1 MIKFLKYLLKT
12 AIFWLLLFAFYRGVF
27 ILFNISYS
35 GGTPLGILAKSFL
48 TGLHLDLSMT
58 SYLIL
63 LLSVIQT
70 VTVSISRRFSYKAL
84 HVTNLILIT
93 IFTALLLGNINL
105 YAYWGRLLDAEGF
118 SFLKTPW
125 VILASVK
132 WYESILFMV
141 IWGGFAWAAIY
152 LYSRWTKHFKSSQSM
167 APLNTAI
174 AAFLTLFTAAVM
186 IIPIRGGF
194 GVAPINTGIAYFS
207 SYNYANH
214 AAVNPLWNLFYSFKR
229 MDARTRHYKFMDEDK
244 ALAIYNELRTVDNDS
259 IIKIL
264 KTDRPNVVIILMES
278 FSAQVVGCLGGEQVT
293 PNLDSLA
300 HQGILF
306 SNIYAASDRSDK
318 GIVATLAGYQ
328 VMPAYSIIQYP
339 AKSQSLSFLPQKM
352 KQAGYGHLSYMY
364 GGDIG
369 FKGMNS
375 FVTLS
380 GFPKVITI
388 DDFPSSTRGK
398 KWGVHDEFTFS
409 RLAKDMK
416 NDQSDQPFFKFF
428 FTLSSHEPFDV
439 PMETVYRDPYLN
451 SIHYTD
457 RCLGQ
462 FIKQVKDN
470 GLWDNTLFILIADH
484 GTPGPRK
491 ATSQMPERYHIPMI
505 WTGGALAVTDTTI
518 TKLGS
523 QKDMVATLLGQLNID
538 ASEFRFS
545 KNILSTGT
553 HEYAFFTYPDAFGY
567 VTPTSYQVYDNTAK
581 KYVMQTGSVSQIDSL
596 RGKAYLQVLS
606 ADHLKR

>member
-1 MIKFLKYLLKT
+1 MITFIKYLFKT
-12 AIFWLLLFAFYRGVF
+12 AIFWLLLFVFYQGVF

-35 GGTPLGILAKSFL
+35 AGTPVGILGKSLL

-58 SYLIL
+58 SYVL
-63 LLSVIQT
+63 LLISVIQT
-70 VTVSISRRFSYKAL
+70 ITIIFKRQFSYKAL
-84 HVTNLILIT
+84 HVTNFIFIT

-105 YAYWGRLLDAEGF
+105 YFYWGRVLDAEGF

-125 VILASVK
+125 VILASIE
-132 WYESILFMV
+132 WYESVLFLV
-141 IWGGFAWAAIY
+141 LWGGLSWGAIR
-152 LYSRWTKHFKSSQSM
+152 LYRLWTKNDKPSQNM
-167 APLNTAI
+167 APLSTGI

-194 GVAPINTGIAYFS
+194 GVAPINPGIAYFS

-214 AAVNPLWNLFYSFKR
+214 AAINPVWNLFYSFKR
-229 MDARTRHYKFMDEDK
+229 VDARTHHYRFMDDDK
-244 ALAIYNELRTVDNDS
+244 ALDIYNELRTVDNDS
-259 IIKIL
+259 IIKVL
-264 KTDRPNVVIILMES
+264 KTDRPNVVIVLMES

-300 HQGILF
+300 HEGILF
-306 SNIYAASDRSDK
+306 SHIYAASDRSDK

-328 VMPAYSIIQYP
+328 VMPAYSIMQYP
-339 AKSQSLSFLPQKM
+339 NKSQSLSFLPQKM

-375 FVTLS
+375 FVTLA

-388 DDFPSSTRGK
+388 DDFPSSTKGE

-416 NDQSDQPFFKFF
+416 DDQSDQPFFKFF

-439 PMETVYRDPYLN
+439 PMETVYSDPYLN

-457 RCLGQ
+457 RCLGR

-470 GLWDNTLFILIADH
+470 GVWDNTLFIFVADH
-484 GTPGPRK
+484 GTPGPQK
-491 ATSQMPERYHIPMI
+491 ATSQMPERYQIPMI
-505 WTGGALAVTDTTI
+505 WAGGALAVTDTI
-518 TKLGS
+518 IPKLGS

-538 ASEFRFS
+538 ASEFKFS

-553 HEYAFFTYPDAFGY
+553 GEYAFFTYRDAFGY

-581 KYVMQTGSVSQIDSL
+581 KYVMQTGNISRMDSL